1 MVTLCACEEMGTG
14 QDGFRHS
21 SILTVL
27 ELAPLEPCTHYTAA
41 AARWRAFQP
50 TRAAWGDSV
59 RA

>member
-1 MVTLCACEEMGTG
+1 MVTLRACEAMGTG
-14 QDGFRHS
+14 QGV
-21 SILTVL
+21 LGKAPMMTAL